1 MPNLFKRKQVWF
13 QVLVY
18 SQFHKRRKPHSLK
31 MAWHSPEFKDSTLAN
46 NFETLSPDTR
56 LWELGAHF
64 GERHISSANSPLQ
77 SAISIKLSP
86 LLVFTVVVAPIIAI
100 HKLQSHSILYLGPLA
115 IYKFKS
121 PFGFVITADGAII
134 YFLRLLFLAATATQL
149 TKQCSIQSVVR
160 TLLGSEKFSH

>member
-18 SQFHKRRKPHSLK
+18 SRFYNRRKPHSLK

-64 GERHISSANSPLQ
+64 GERHISLANSSLQ

-100 HKLQSHSILYLGPLA
+100 HKLQSHSMLYLGP
-115 IYKFKS
+115 
-121 PFGFVITADGAII
+121 
-134 YFLRLLFLAATATQL
+134 RLLFTS
-149 TKQCSIQSVVR
+149 SIRHLVLSLRR
-160 TLLGSEKFSH
+160 TVPLFIFFVCYFWLQRQHN